1 MCKIEKTINNYL
13 KISANLMYDKANEL
27 CGNEIF
33 DNDCAW
39 YHSAWQYL
47 RLLNVVSTPVWHDE
61 FYTKELQNS
70 LDSGYNILISG
81 TADYTM
87 LVYVSEAIKKLNL
100 KDTNIYVLDSCKSP
114 LFCCKWYA
122 EKTNII
128 INTVNE
134 DILKY
139 ENEKFFDV
147 ICTDAFLTRFD
158 KITVPKV
165 IDKWR
170 KLLKKDGKIITT
182 VRIHDKNDLDSS
194 NKEEAINHFIDT
206 VRLKTVENQKYIKF
220 SPEQMVNLAE
230 NYIKKM
236 KSNNLGDEKDILNFF
251 DKFSTKYNIKT
262 VKGELKQ
269 TKYIELVAKKEI

>member
-13 KISANLMYDKANEL
+13 KISANLMYDKANKL

-61 FYTKELQNS
+61 FYTKELQKS

-139 ENEKFFDV
+139 VNEKFFDV

-165 IDKWR
+165 IDKWK

-194 NKEEAINHFIDT
+194 NKEKAINHFIDT